1 MFKILHR
8 KEVTSKPDK
17 VGNSQQVGG
26 RELANSEHSQ
36 PLKIKKE
43 MGSI

>member
-8 KEVTSKPDK
+8 KEVISKPDK

-26 RELANSEHSQ
+26 ENWPTVSTAN
-36 PLKIKKE
+36 P
-43 MGSI
+43 